1 MKKIYKVLF
10 IICYIFIIISF
21 NMSDVYAE
29 NNNLDYETISKE
41 LELEVKRNHIPGM
54 SIVVVNPNEVLFSKT
69 YGNCKSIDTP
79 FIIGSMSKSFTA
91 ISIMKLV
98 EENKIDI
105 NQPIS
110 TYIDTSIYF
119 KNKTDGDKIT
129 VKQLLNQN
137 SGIGTYQK
145 LGNLKITKNYGK
157 YEYANSNYNLLGK
170 IIESVSN
177 ENYSDYVTKNIF
189 EPLGMKHTSA
199 TLEGSNNNGLIK
211 GYRNY
216 FGIPIAGAPNYPIE
230 NSWIQVPA
238 GFISS
243 SANDMGKYLQMYLN
257 NGLGIISEDS
267 INKMFYDYIPQDDI
281 DRDYYG
287 MGWVY
292 TKYYSKPVL
301 THSGLVENYTSK
313 MFIIPESNIGIVVLV
328 NMNDYLV
335 TNNLLE
341 DIVKPL
347 LGEEK
352 PVVSNNLYVIN
363 HLLINLL
370 YLIIIIIALYPVI
383 TIKKWKKKT
392 KTKKLYIIDII
403 RHLVLPLLLILIPT
417 FINVPFE
424 VVWNFVKDLGLIL
437 IINSM
442 IMILTGIYKI
452 GYILQFR
459 SGANNEYMQ

>member
-1 MKKIYKVLF
+1 MRKIY
-10 IICYIFIIISF
+10 IILIVIFFVFLYIISG
-21 NMSDVYAE
+21 NNVVYAKKE
-29 NNNLDYETISKE
+29 NIDYESVSKE
-41 LELEVKRNHIPGM
+41 LEKEIEKNHIPGM
-54 SIVVVNPNEVLFSKT
+54 SIIVVNPNEVVFSKT
-69 YGNCKSIDTP
+69 YGNCKGIDTT

-91 ISIMKLV
+91 LCIMRLA
-98 EENKIDI
+98 EEGRIDI
-105 NQPIS
+105 NKPIS
-110 TYIDTSIYF
+110 TYIDTSLYF
-119 KNKTDGDKIT
+119 KNKENGNKIT

-145 LGNLKITKNYGK
+145 LGSIEITKNYGR
-157 YEYANSNYNLLGK
+157 YEYANANYNLLGK

-177 ENYSDYVTKNIF
+177 ESYSDYVTKNIF
-189 EPLGMKHTSA
+189 EPLEMNHTSA
-199 TLEGSNNNGLIK
+199 TLEGNNKNGLVK
-211 GYRNY
+211 GYQNY
-216 FGIPIAGAPNYPIE
+216 FGFPIAIEPNYPTD

-243 SANDMGKYLQMYLN
+243 SVSDMGKYLQMYLN
-257 NGLGIISEDS
+257 NGFDIVTEDS
-267 INKMFYDYIPQDDI
+267 INKMFYDYIPQDEI

-352 PVVSNNLYVIN
+352 PEVSNNLYIIN
-363 HLLINLL
+363 HLLIDAI
-370 YLIIIIIALYPVI
+370 YILITIIALYPFI
-383 TIKKWKKKT
+383 TIKSWKNKD

-403 RHLVLPLLLILIPT
+403 RHLLLPIVLILIPT
-417 FINVPFE
+417 IISVPFW
-424 VVWNFVKDLGLIL
+424 VIWDFVKDLALIL
-437 IINSM
+437 IINS
-442 IMILTGIYKI
+442 ILMLSTGIYKI
-452 GYILQFR
+452 GYLLKKKTI
-459 SGANNEYMQ
+459 